1 MNTNNK
7 QEKVRFDK
15 EIGNYPIKVVALGGL
30 DENGKN
36 CYVIEV
42 NNDAFVIECGIKYPN
57 NRIPG
62 VDLIIPDFT
71 YLKEIQSRIRAIII
85 THAHD
90 DQYGALP
97 YLLNLVNAPVYA
109 SQTTITYIK
118 NKLEDKSRK
127 IKGANFIPVLPSSDV
142 VISGHKFH
150 LFETTHSVAESFGF
164 ALETPL
170 GNIVYTSDY
179 ISDYSARKGYTFDLP
194 RIARI
199 SEEFKTFLLRTES
212 ESADKPGN
220 ASPNH
225 RITDKVKSVFEDA
238 TGKIFVSLYTQNFF
252 NIQEIINLS
261 RKYRKK
267 ICIAN
272 KSDISLF
279 DDRAKQ
285 GMLRIPDS
293 MRVTPD
299 QIPFRQDSDVV
310 VLVTGSGE
318 ELFNLSKDICYNG
331 LENIRVNTKDSW
343 INAAPSVPGT
353 EVLATDAS
361 DTIFRTD
368 CHVLAL
374 SRKELASRHAQQEDI
389 KMRISLFR
397 PHYYLPVKG
406 EFRLLTANAQIALN
420 RNVGLNNKNIF
431 VFDNGMALAFDD
443 RGRLIHKNI
452 LLKTGDVLV
461 DGNSVGEVKEAA
473 IEERQKMADGGIIIL
488 SLAISR
494 KKHKIVSSPDVQRK
508 GFLYRKEF
516 NPLRNQISTLFTSQ
530 VQAWLSN
537 TESKQS
543 REDRNKKI
551 AEKRTR
557 FLRKETK
564 KEPMVRCELINVDS
578 LQAFDSR

>member
-1 MNTNNK
+1 MNNSNNK
-7 QEKVRFDK
+7 EEVKFDR

-36 CYVIEV
+36 CYVIEI
-42 NNDAFVIECGIKYPN
+42 NNDAFIIECGIKYPN

-71 YLKEIQSRIRAIII
+71 YIKEIQSRVKAIII
-85 THAHD
+85 THGHD

-97 YLLNLVNAPVYA
+97 YLLNVVNVPIYA
-109 SQTTITYIK
+109 SETTITYIL
-118 NKLEDKSRK
+118 NKLGQKSYK
-127 IKGANFIPVLPSSDV
+127 VKNAKFVPVQPSSDV
-142 VISGHKFH
+142 LISGKKFH
-150 LFETTHSVAESFGF
+150 FFETTHSIAESFGF
-164 ALETPL
+164 ALETPQ
-170 GNIVYTSDY
+170 GNIVYTSDF

-199 SEEFKTFLLRTES
+199 SEEQKTFLLRAES
-212 ESADKPGN
+212 ESANLAGN

-225 RITDKVKSVFEDA
+225 RIIEKAKPVFEDP
-238 TGKIFVSLYTQNFF
+238 TGKIFVSLYTQDFF

-261 RKYRKK
+261 RRYRKK

-272 KSDISLF
+272 KADVSLF

-285 GMLRIPDS
+285 GIRRIPDS
-293 MRVTPD
+293 MRINAD
-299 QIPFRQDSDVV
+299 QIARMQDTDVV

-318 ELFNLSKDICYNG
+318 ELFNLSKDICYNALDG
-331 LENIRVNTKDSW
+331 IRVNTKDSW
-343 INAAPSVPGT
+343 IIAAPSVPGT

-361 DTIFRTD
+361 DTVFRTD

-374 SRKELASRHAQQEDI
+374 SRKELASRHAQQEDL
-389 KMRISLFR
+389 KRRLSLFR
-397 PHYYLPVKG
+397 PRYYFPVKG

-420 RNVGLNNKNIF
+420 RNIGLNNQNIF
-431 VFDNGMALAFDD
+431 VFDNGRALAFDD

-473 IEERQKMADGGIIIL
+473 IEERQKRADGGVIIL
-488 SLAISR
+488 SLAISW
-494 KKHKIVSSPDVQRK
+494 KKRKIVSSPDIQRK
-508 GFLYRKEF
+508 GFLYRKDF
-516 NPLRNQISTLFTSQ
+516 NPLRNQISCQFTTL
-530 VQAWLSN
+530 VQNWLGNDKAKNSI
-537 TESKQS
+537 
-543 REDRNKKI
+543 EDRNHRI
-551 AEKRTR
+551 AEKMSR

-564 KEPMVRCELINVDS
+564 KEPMVRCELINVDN
-578 LQAFDSR
+578 LQAFDSH

>member
-1 MNTNNK
+1 MNNTGK
-7 QEKVRFDK
+7 QDEVRFDK

-42 NNDAFVIECGIKYPN
+42 NNDAFVVECGIKYPN

-71 YLKEIQSRIRAIII
+71 YLKEIQNRVKAIIV

-97 YLLNLVNAPVYA
+97 YLLNVVNAPIYT
-109 SQTTITYIK
+109 SQTTITYIR
-118 NKLEDKSRK
+118 NKLGEKSRK
-127 IKGANFIPVLPSSDV
+127 IKSARFVAIEPSSDV
-142 VISGHKFH
+142 VISGHKFRF
-150 LFETTHSVAESFGF
+150 FETTHSIAESFGF

-199 SEEFKTFLLRTES
+199 SEEKPTFLLRSES

-220 ASPNH
+220 ASPSH

-252 NIQEIINLS
+252 NIQEIISLS
-261 RKYRKK
+261 RRYRKK

-272 KSDISLF
+272 KADVSLF
-279 DDRAKQ
+279 DDRAKE
-285 GMLRIPDS
+285 GIVRIPDS
-293 MRVTPD
+293 RRVEAD
-299 QIPFRQDSDVV
+299 QIPLRQDTDVV
-310 VLVTGSGE
+310 ILVTGSGE

-331 LENIRVNTKDSW
+331 LENIRVNTKDTW

-374 SRKELASRHAQQEDI
+374 SRKELASRHAQQEDL
-389 KMRISLFR
+389 KRRISLFR

-406 EFRLLTANAQIALN
+406 EFRRLTANAQVALN

-431 VFDNGMALAFDD
+431 VFDNGRALAFDD
-443 RGRLIHKNI
+443 RGHLIHRNI

-494 KKHKIVSSPDVQRK
+494 KKRKIVSSPDVQRK

-516 NPLRNQISTLFTSQ
+516 NPLRNQISANFTTQ

-537 TESKQS
+537 TQARQS
-543 REDRNKKI
+543 LEDRDKRI

-564 KEPMVRCELINVDS
+564 KEPMVRCELINVDD
-578 LQAFDSR
+578 LEAFDSH